1 MKRVRAH
8 APKVRTEGLQPIDVE
23 LMLDSGA
30 FGAWTRGQE
39 IDVEDYIVFV
49 REYGHLFHTIVNLDV
64 IPGDFGRTK
73 TPQDVEI
80 GAVRSYEN
88 LQAMKDAGIPAIPV
102 FHQGERWCHLE
113 RLLEDG
119 EPYIGIS
126 PSGDSISMNHG
137 WFDEVFTRITDSEGR
152 PYVKTHGF
160 GVTAVPVL
168 FKYPWYSFDSV
179 TWVIKSGYG
188 CIFIPNTNSLGFD
201 YTSPPVSV
209 WVTGSERKNDRYE
222 MEMQGPSIID
232 LTRKYIEEVVG
243 TDMFNLRYDPYIR
256 MEAMATYYQQLSKIL
271 PYKPFSKK
279 ATFFP
284 TNHDAALPHW
294 EMKKAIFAVGPTG
307 NVRRSEILNRL
318 GIKERLL
325 SYFDLRDADP
335 EEIYAYAK
343 YGAVKLPGKRRPL
356 RFKNWERAEYWNRRR
371 IQLAAL
377 AQRRGTE
384 PPYVGLRDDY
394 WLDVI
399 RKEFNGAE

>member
-1 MKRVRAH
+1 MNRVRVNS
-8 APKVRTEGLQPIDVE
+8 PKVRTEGLQPIEVE

-49 REYGHLFHTIVNLDV
+49 REYGHLFHSIVNLDV

-73 TPQDVEI
+73 TPRDVEI
-80 GAVRSYEN
+80 GAQRSYEN
-88 LQAMKDAGIPAIPV
+88 LQAMKEAGIPAVPV

-126 PSGDSISMNHG
+126 PSGDAISMNHG

-188 CIFIPNTNSLGFD
+188 CIFIPNQTTGNDFD

-222 MEMQGPSIID
+222 MEMQGPSIVD
-232 LTRKYIEEVVG
+232 LTRKYIESVVG
-243 TDMFNLRYDPYIR
+243 TDMHNLRYDPYIR
-256 MEAMATYYQQLSKIL
+256 MEAMAKYYQSLSKIL

-279 ATFFP
+279 PTFFP
-284 TNHDAALPHW
+284 TTHNAALPTW

-335 EEIYAYAK
+335 EEIVAYAK
-343 YGAVKLPGKRRPL
+343 YGATKLPGQKRKL

-371 IQLAAL
+371 IQLATRTL
-377 AQRRGTE
+377 RRGST
-384 PPYVGLRDDY
+384 PPYVDPRDEY

-399 RKEFNGAE
+399 RKELNEA